1 MGRITKAQIIRT
13 IQELMSSIMKQS
25 NEESVIELLQ
35 KTPLW
40 SALSKQDLKLVAKLS
55 HERSFQIGQAIVTK
69 GEAGVGFYLIL
80 EGAVEVRSGGKSLSK
95 LGPGQ
100 FFGEMSIID
109 NQPRSADVIAIE
121 NSRVLILSAWSF
133 KTLISDNPKI
143 ALKMMQEFVRR
154 LRESDK
160 SLSD

>member
-1 MGRITKAQIIRT
+1 
-13 IQELMSSIMKQS
+13 MKQS
-25 NEESVIELLQ
+25 GDDALIEMLQ

-40 SALSKQDLKLVAKLS
+40 SGLTKQDLKLIAKLS
-55 HERSFQIGQAIVTK
+55 QERKFESGHAIVTK
-69 GEAGVGFYLIL
+69 GEAGIGFYLIL
-80 EGAVEVRSGGKSLSK
+80 EGAVEVRSDGKTLSK

-109 NQPRSADVIAIE
+109 NQPRSADVVATE
-121 NSRVLILSAWSF
+121 ASRVLILSAWSF

-154 LRESDK
+154 LRTTDK

>member
-1 MGRITKAQIIRT
+1 
-13 IQELMSSIMKQS
+13 MKQS
-25 NEESVIELLQ
+25 GDDALIEMLQ
-35 KTPLW
+35 TTPLW
-40 SALSKQDLKLVAKLS
+40 SGLSKQDLKLVAKLS
-55 HERSFQIGQAIVTK
+55 QERKFESGHVIVTK
-69 GEAGVGFYLIL
+69 GEAGIGFYLIL
-80 EGAVEVRSGGKSLSK
+80 EGAVEVRSDGKTLTK

-109 NQPRSADVIAIE
+109 NQPRSADVVAVE
-121 NSRVLILSAWSF
+121 ASRVLILSAWSF

-154 LRESDK
+154 LRNTDK

>member
-1 MGRITKAQIIRT
+1 
-13 IQELMSSIMKQS
+13 MKQS
-25 NEESVIELLQ
+25 GDDALIEMLQ

-40 SALSKQDLKLVAKLS
+40 SGLTKQDLKLIAKLS
-55 HERSFQIGQAIVTK
+55 QERKFESGHAIVTK
-69 GEAGVGFYLIL
+69 GDAGIGFYLIL
-80 EGAVEVRSGGKSLSK
+80 EGAVEVRSDGKILSK

-109 NQPRSADVIAIE
+109 NQPRSADVVATE
-121 NSRVLILSAWSF
+121 ASRVLILSAWSF

-154 LRESDK
+154 LRTTDK

>member
-1 MGRITKAQIIRT
+1 
-13 IQELMSSIMKQS
+13 MKQS
-25 NEESVIELLQ
+25 GDDALIEMLQ

-40 SALSKQDLKLVAKLS
+40 SGLTKQDLKLIAKLS
-55 HERSFQIGQAIVTK
+55 QERKFESGHAIVTK
-69 GEAGVGFYLIL
+69 GEAGIGFYLIL
-80 EGAVEVRSGGKSLSK
+80 EGAVEVRSDGKTLSK

-109 NQPRSADVIAIE
+109 NQPRSADVVAIE
-121 NSRVLILSAWSF
+121 ASRVLILSAWSF

-154 LRESDK
+154 LRTTDK

>member
-1 MGRITKAQIIRT
+1 
-13 IQELMSSIMKQS
+13 MKQS
-25 NEESVIELLQ
+25 GDDALIEMLQ

-40 SALSKQDLKLVAKLS
+40 SGLTKQDLKLIAKLS
-55 HERSFQIGQAIVTK
+55 QERKFESGHAIVTK
-69 GEAGVGFYLIL
+69 GEAGIGFYLIL
-80 EGAVEVRSGGKSLSK
+80 EGAVEVRSDGKILSK

-109 NQPRSADVIAIE
+109 NQPRSADVVATE
-121 NSRVLILSAWSF
+121 ASRVLILSAWSF

-154 LRESDK
+154 LRTTDK